1 MKLKIDRNS
10 IKFKTWLY
18 FILFAAGLMLALWI
32 LQVVLFNSSY
42 GTMKETQTK
51 EVVRDIN
58 EAFKKYDTEKFLSKI
73 GDLSDSYDMY
83 IYVVSYDGKT
93 QYFSPSAEDYAKA
106 PSFESDYSGE
116 DSESSTDSEF
126 ISKIQTLNEHMIRNN
141 GSAYVRIQG
150 DDKSQVILAYG
161 GVLTLEDKEP
171 LIVYVFSPLWPVNST
186 VQILTNQLIAVT
198 VISLI
203 IACCISI
210 YLSTRITRPI
220 RKINATAQRLAQG
233 EYGIVFRGGHYTE
246 LNNLADNLTGASIE
260 LEKSLMLQKDLI
272 ANVSHDLR
280 TPLTMI
286 KSYAEMIRDISGDN
300 PDKRNE
306 HLEVIIEETDRLNSL
321 VGDLLT
327 VSRLQSGKMVLEI
340 SEFSLTDAVRSIINT
355 YKVMEVEQDY
365 RIEFNCSTDFIVRGD
380 EEKLKQ
386 VVANLISNAV
396 KFCGDDRLVTVSLRK
411 RGKYVQFR
419 VKDSGPG
426 IPPEDLNHVW
436 ERYYR
441 SSSNMV
447 RASEGTGLGL
457 AICKEIL
464 SLHKTDF
471 GVSSTLGEGSE
482 FWFDAELVRT
492 EKLTTEETYT

>member
-1 MKLKIDRNS
+1 MKPKIDRNS
-10 IKFKTWLY
+10 IKFRTWLY
-18 FILFAAGLMLALWI
+18 FILFAAGLMLVLWI
-32 LQVVLFNSSY
+32 MQVFLFNSAY
-42 GTMKETQTK
+42 GTMKETQTR

-58 EAFKKYDTEKFLSKI
+58 QSFKKHDTEKFLHEI
-73 GDLSDSYDMY
+73 GELSDSYDMY

-106 PSFESDYSGE
+106 PSFETDYSG
-116 DSESSTDSEF
+116 DGTSSDSEF

-141 GSAYVRIQG
+141 GSAYVKIEG
-150 DDKSQVILAYG
+150 NDKSQVILAYG

-186 VQILTNQLIAVT
+186 VQILTNQLVAVSI
-198 VISLI
+198 VALI

-220 RKINATAQRLAQG
+220 RKISATAQRLAQG

-246 LNNLADNLTGASIE
+246 LNNLADTLTGASIE
-260 LEKSLMLQKDLI
+260 LEKSLMLQKDLV

-306 HLEVIIEETDRLNSL
+306 HLKVIIEETDRLNGL

-327 VSRLQSGKMVLEI
+327 VSRLQSGKMVLDI
-340 SEFSLTDAVRSIINT
+340 SEFSLTEAVESILNT
-355 YKVMEVEQDY
+355 YKVMEMEQDY
-365 RIEFNCSTDFIVRGD
+365 RIEFNCSSNYIVRGD

-386 VVANLISNAV
+386 VVSNLVSNAV
-396 KFCGDDRLVTVSLRK
+396 KFSGEEKHVIVSLRK
-411 RGKYVQFR
+411 KGRYVQFR
-419 VKDSGPG
+419 VSDSGPG
-426 IPPEDLNHVW
+426 IPPEELDHVW

-447 RASEGTGLGL
+447 RSAEGTGLGL

-492 EKLTTEETYT
+492 DKLNTTD